1 MLLTL
6 VALSTLQFV
15 ASLQHWCGYQPSWR
29 LEEDD
34 SGTPVS
40 NDKTLTYLTYK
51 EGIYGNRL
59 YNYNLPF
66 DNSSDNA
73 LNHETGIFTNPQ
85 DYNTYKITLTA
96 LLNNLGHLASESKGS
111 LSSYAQLF
119 ILKNGILDSLDHY
132 LLVEQGKIGEL
143 RIDVEMSKGDTL
155 EVFVGHHVNDKTMH
169 DRYNGRLTTV
179 QGFNLE
185 QIRFCVW
192 PKT

>member
-1 MLLTL
+1 MLFTL

-34 SGTPVS
+34 RGTPVS
-40 NDKTLTYLTYK
+40 NDKTLTYLAYK
-51 EGIYGNRL
+51 EGEYGNRL

-66 DNSSDNA
+66 ENSSINA
-73 LNHETGIFTNPQ
+73 LNHETGIFTNPEVN
-85 DYNTYKITLTA
+85 YLHIYKITLTA
-96 LLNNLGHLASESKGS
+96 LLNNLGHLAVESKGS

-119 ILKNGILDSLDHY
+119 ILTNGVLYSLDHY

-143 RIDVEMSKGDTL
+143 RMEVEMSPGDTL
-155 EVFVGHHVNDKTMH
+155 EVFVGHHVNDKTMY

-192 PKT
+192 E